1 LKKKIKIV
9 SLFLENRLKKPEKQ
23 HITLKISIK
32 NIKNKYFV
40 GLKETLD
47 LHKKLT
53 TQIYF

>member
-1 LKKKIKIV
+1 LKKKIKIG